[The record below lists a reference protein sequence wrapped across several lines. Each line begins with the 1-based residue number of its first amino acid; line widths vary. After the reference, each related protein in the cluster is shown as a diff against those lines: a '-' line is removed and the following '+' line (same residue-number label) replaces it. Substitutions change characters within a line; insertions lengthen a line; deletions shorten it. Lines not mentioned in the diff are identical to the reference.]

1 LAQDIYEVIIMGGGP
16 AGLTA
21 GIYTSRH
28 GLNTLLLE
36 GKRLGGRAADAHMIE
51 NFPGFPE
58 GVTGKELMERFVAQ
72 AEKFGVEF
80 RIEKIMGLN
89 IMDDLKMVLTTD
101 NVYQARAII
110 IATGVALADSHKKL
124 PGEDKFKG
132 RGVSYCAI
140 CDGPFFKDKI
150 VTVLGSGEDAVE
162 DALRLEDV
170 AAKVYAIPG
179 LKGYKEGVEGIQKL
193 IESEKIDVI
202 EGADAESIGGD
213 GYVTGL
219 KLMGSQ
225 QITLDVDGVFIVRE
239 NAPTAEILNEAGI
252 LTDERGCIT
261 VDRYQQTNIEGMF
274 AAGDCVCGGMQVV
287 TAAGEGGKAAL
298 AVLRYVKSLKR

>member
-1 LAQDIYEVIIMGGGP
+1 MAQDIYDVIIMGGGP

-28 GLNTLLLE
+28 GLKTLLLE
-36 GKRLGGRAADAHMIE
+36 RNRLGGRAADAQMIE

-58 GVTGKELMERFVAQ
+58 SVTGKELMERFVAQ

-80 RIEKIMGLN
+80 RIDKIMELN
-89 IMDDLKMVLTTD
+89 IMDDLKMVLTTK

-110 IATGVALADSHKKL
+110 IATGVALADSHIKL

-150 VTVLGSGEDAVE
+150 VAVLGSGEDAVE
-162 DALRLEDV
+162 DALRLEEV

-179 LKGYKEGVEGIQKL
+179 SKSEIEGVEEIQKL

-202 EGADAESIGGD
+202 EGVDVESIDGD

-219 KLMGSQ
+219 KLKGSQ
-225 QITLDVDGVFIVRE
+225 RITLDVDGIFIIRE
-239 NAPTAEILNEAGI
+239 NTPTTEILNEAGI

-261 VDRYQQTNIEGMF
+261 VDRYQQTNIEGIF

-298 AVLRYVKSLKR
+298 AVLRYVKSLKN